1 MTIKAQNGRPPL
13 SSFEEELFVDGVWL
27 PVSLS
32 LSMLPV
38 RGLGGGLGK
47 EVGSGA
53 VGWTAEAAVVVDG
66 VYVGEG
72 GAIET
77 RPIRTHA
84 CQHDASMRDTTALRH
99 CGGGSKRTN
108 VGLNNVEVRK

>member
-66 VYVGEG
+66 VCV
-72 GAIET
+72 
-77 RPIRTHA
+77 
-84 CQHDASMRDTTALRH
+84 
-99 CGGGSKRTN
+99 GGGGGN
-108 VGLNNVEVRK
+108 